1 MISPLIRRATPT
13 DLAHIR
19 QLEVQAPTAA
29 HWSSSQYEV
38 LFVAEVPQRIAL
50 VATRESGVELV
61 VAFLV
66 ARCLNDEWE
75 IENIVV
81 DENER
86 QAGVGSALV
95 RHLAAEA
102 ASSGA
107 VSLLLEVRESNTPA
121 RRLYEKIGFTVEGRR
136 KTYYQS
142 PDEDAILYRL
152 PLQSCDKI
160 P

>member
-1 MISPLIRRATPT
+1 MISRPIRRATVA
-13 DLAHIR
+13 DLPHLR
-19 QLEVQAPTAA
+19 RLEAQAPTAA
-29 HWSSSQYEV
+29 HWDSSQYEA
-38 LFVAEVPQRIAL
+38 LFAAEVPQRIAL
-50 VATRESGVELV
+50 VATREFKVELV
-61 VAFLV
+61 VAFLI
-66 ARCLNDEWE
+66 AHCSNDEWE

-86 QAGVGSALV
+86 QVGIGSALV

-102 ASSGA
+102 AASGA
-107 VSLLLEVRESNTPA
+107 VSLLLEVRESNIPA
-121 RRLYEKIGFTVEGRR
+121 RRLYEKIGFRVEGRR
-136 KTYYQS
+136 KNYYRS